1 MRANIESFLDY
12 MTVERGV
19 SPHTISAYRSD
30 LDQLVE
36 FLTTQKARSSWRA
49 VDEADLFSFVLYL
62 SQREYS
68 ESTRARKIAAAK
80 SLFGFLLEE
89 DAVDKDPTENV
100 GSPRQGRLLPEV
112 LEEDEVEALL
122 EAGAGDT
129 AEARR
134 DRAMMELMYAS
145 GMRVSELVTLDL
157 DDVDLEEHY
166 VRCYGKGAKERL
178 VPIHPGASK
187 VVGDY
192 LVHGRPQLKRR
203 SSGKAVFLNA
213 RGGRLTRQGF
223 WSILKRLAASAGIEG
238 KITPHTLRH
247 SYATHL
253 LRGGAQLR
261 HVQELLGH
269 ANIATTQVY
278 THLTTEYV
286 RSEYDKAHPRAS

>member
-1 MRANIESFLDY
+1 MRADIESFLNY

-19 SPHTISAYRSD
+19 SPHTVSAYRSD
-30 LDQLVE
+30 LAQLAD
-36 FLTTQKARSSWRA
+36 FLTTQPANGSWRA
-49 VDEADLFSFVLYL
+49 VDETAVSSFVLDL
-62 SQREYS
+62 VQRGYS

-80 SLFGFLLEE
+80 SLFTFLLEE
-89 DAVDKDPTENV
+89 GVVDKDPTENV
-100 GSPRQGRLLPEV
+100 GSPRQGRSLPEV

-122 EAGAGDT
+122 EAPVGDT

-134 DRAMMELMYAS
+134 DRAMLELMYAS
-145 GMRVSELVTLDL
+145 GMRVSELVALDL

-166 VRCYGKGAKERL
+166 VRCFGKGAKERL
-178 VPIHPGASK
+178 VPIHPEASA

-192 LVHGRPQLKRR
+192 LEHGRPQLKSRY
-203 SSGKAVFLNA
+203 SGKAVFLNA
-213 RGGRLTRQGF
+213 RGSRLTRQGF
-223 WSILKRLAASAGIEG
+223 WSILKRLAAVAGIEG

-253 LRGGAQLR
+253 LRGGAPLR

-269 ANIATTQVY
+269 SNIATTQVY